1 MSHMPFESFNGQLA
15 SLIATFLWS
24 LGMGLISYYL
34 VYKTALFNHLIEVPL
49 VPPFLALPAVMFAF
63 LMGFMSSDAWQNYS
77 YARTA
82 LINESVAIKRI
93 LNIPVGTPELQNNIK
108 RSVQRYL
115 EGVLN
120 EEWADSINKS
130 PSSKAQASID
140 DIELSIWQG
149 VAACSQASGK
159 SLSCVDSAM
168 SSAVI
173 GALNDLRSARR
184 QRLSLGYVGS
194 TDGKWIFAILLGLI
208 SVASVAAAHRHNI
221 KTGITAIILYCL
233 SVWIILSIAVLF
245 SNPYKGSERLKP
257 IPFMTT
263 LESLKNTSK

>member
-1 MSHMPFESFNGQLA
+1 MPFESFHGQLLP
-15 SLIATFLWS
+15 LITMFLLS
-24 LGMGLISYYL
+24 LGMGLLSYYL
-34 VYKTALFNHLIEVPL
+34 VYKTTLFSHLVEVPL
-49 VPPFLALPAVMFAF
+49 TPPFLALPAVMFAF
-63 LMGFMSSDAWQNYS
+63 LMGFMSSDSWQNYS

-82 LINESVAIKRI
+82 LINESVAITRI

-108 RSVQRYL
+108 RSVETYL

-120 EEWADSINKS
+120 AEWADSINKS
-130 PSSKAQASID
+130 PSPKAQASID
-140 DIELSIWQG
+140 DIERIIWQG
-149 VAACSQASGK
+149 VAACGQVSGK
-159 SLSCVDSAM
+159 SLPCIDSAM

-194 TDGKWIFAILLGLI
+194 TDAKWIFAIFLGLV
-208 SVASVAAAHRHNI
+208 SVVSVAAAHRHNI
-221 KTGITAIILYCL
+221 KTGITALILYCL

>member
-1 MSHMPFESFNGQLA
+1 MPFESFNGQLA
-15 SLIATFLWS
+15 PLIATFLWS
-24 LGMGLISYYL
+24 LGMGLLAYYL
-34 VYKTALFNHLIEVPL
+34 VYKTSLFNHLIEVPL

-93 LNIPVGTPELQNNIK
+93 LNIPVGAPELQKNIK
-108 RSVQRYL
+108 LSMQTYL

-130 PSSKAQASID
+130 PSPKAQASID
-140 DIELSIWQG
+140 GMELSIWEG
-149 VAACSQASGK
+149 VAACGQASGK
-159 SLSCVDSAM
+159 THLCIDSIM
-168 SSAVI
+168 SGAYI
-173 GALNDLRSARR
+173 GALNDLRAARQ

-194 TDGKWIFAILLGLI
+194 ANGKWVLAIILGLI
-208 SVASVAAAHRHNI
+208 SVISVAAVHRNNI
-221 KTGITAIILYCL
+221 KTGITALILYCL
-233 SVWIILSIAVLF
+233 SIWIALGIAVLF
-245 SNPYKGSERLKP
+245 SNPYEGSERLQP

-263 LESLKNTSK
+263 LESLKDIPK